1 MQLQTQVPHR
11 DWSSAAA
18 TSILQSQLVPLTK
31 EKKKPQKTCRQ
42 SRQTFAGN
50 KTLIKRYEAA
60 LLINNI
66 SD

>member
-18 TSILQSQLVPLTK
+18 TSIPQPQPAPLMKT
-31 EKKKPQKTCRQ
+31 EKKNQKTCRQ
-42 SRQTFAGN
+42 ILQTFAAN
-50 KTLIKRYEAA
+50 KTLIKRYEAV

>member
-18 TSILQSQLVPLTK
+18 TSILQSQLVPSMN
-31 EKKKPQKTCRQ
+31 EKKQKQKTCRQ
-42 SRQTFAGN
+42 TWQTIAVN

>member
-18 TSILQSQLVPLTK
+18 TSIPQPQLVPLM
-31 EKKKPQKTCRQ
+31 KKQNTCRQ
-42 SRQTFAGN
+42 IQQTFAAN
-50 KTLIKRYEAA
+50 KTLIKRYEAV

>member
-18 TSILQSQLVPLTK
+18 TSILQSQLVPLMK
-31 EKKKPQKTCRQ
+31 EKKTPQKTCRQ
-42 SRQTFAGN
+42 N

>member
-18 TSILQSQLVPLTK
+18 TSILQSQLVPLMK
-31 EKKKPQKTCRQ
+31 EKKKQKTCRQ